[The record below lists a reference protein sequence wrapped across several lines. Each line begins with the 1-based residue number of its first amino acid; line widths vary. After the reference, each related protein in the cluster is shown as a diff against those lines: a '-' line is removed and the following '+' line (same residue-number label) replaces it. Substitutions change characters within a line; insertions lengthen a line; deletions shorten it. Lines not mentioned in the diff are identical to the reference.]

1 MNFHDYA
8 VSETTSKLNSLME
21 VVEGLGSNVAAQMLY
36 DFSMRSHS
44 IYSASLAM
52 LRSGHIPRDA
62 YGNFDGSLDLL
73 FEITISTARWY
84 MGVPLRVKVVKVVP
98 KPPPKLFLSALAVGG
113 IGYLSSRK
121 QA

>member
-84 MGVPLRVKVVKVVP
+84 MGVPLRVKVVP
-98 KPPPKLFLSALAVGG
+98 KPQPPELFLSALAVGG
-113 IGYLSSRK
+113 TGYLSSRK